1 MSDIA
6 LKNAETKKK
15 QLVGRRIALH
25 QEIALLDEQIGK
37 IDSFIQ
43 DWHLFAET
51 PTELSTGQ
59 FSDSPVVAE
68 ESLEPSPKRTTG
80 NSRKEDVAD
89 AAYEIIFER
98 EHPVSRDELLNE
110 VTKKG
115 MVIEG
120 KDRAGVFTTM
130 MWRMRDRIVKLES
143 GGYWLAD
150 VEYPPENYFPPQNID
165 FHDVLGS
172 PTSQSSD
179 VFE

>member
-15 QLVGRRIALH
+15 QLVTRRIALH
-25 QEIALLDEQIGK
+25 QEIAQLDEQIGK

-43 DWHLFAET
+43 DWHLFAESL
-51 PTELSTGQ
+51 PELSTGQ
-59 FSDSPVVAE
+59 FTDSQALST
-68 ESLEPSPKRTTG
+68 ESPSPPARRTTG

-89 AAYEIIFER
+89 VAYEIIFER

-110 VTKKG
+110 VTQRG

-120 KDRAGVFTTM
+120 KDRPGVFTTM

-150 VEYPPENYFPPQNID
+150 VEYPPENYFPPQNIGFD
-165 FHDVLGS
+165 DVLGS
-172 PTSQSSD
+172 PASKSSD